1 LLLPPVKAGDAYAMT
16 ATKAIVNLS
25 DMVISPHVGKL
36 VPFAR
41 PDWLWAVFIPRFA
54 LHKDRQ

>member
-1 LLLPPVKAGDAYAMT
+1 MT